1 MNQEKVLNIFR
12 KTNALLV
19 GHFLLTSGKHSNI
32 YLEKFMVLQNP
43 EYTEK
48 LSKEIAKHFKKKKPD
63 VVIGAAVGGII
74 LAYEV
79 ARQLG
84 VRGIFM
90 EREEG
95 KLVLRRNFEIK
106 KGEKVLIVED
116 IVTTGGSVKELIES
130 LKKYDCKII
139 GIGILINRSGGELDF
154 GVDDTFALATVD
166 VNAYEPDNCPFCK
179 KNIPLTARG
188 SKYLKKN
195 VHK

>member
-1 MNQEKVLNIFR
+1 MNQEKVLNVFR

-32 YLEKFMVLQNP
+32 YLEKFMVLQHP
-43 EYTEK
+43 VYTEK
-48 LSKEIAKHFKKKKPD
+48 LAKEIAKHFKKKKPD

-74 LAYEV
+74 LSYEV

-116 IVTTGGSVKELIES
+116 IVTTGGSVKELIDS
-130 LKKYDCKII
+130 LKNYDCKIT
-139 GIGILINRSGGELDF
+139 GIGILINRSGEELDF
-154 GVDDTFALATVD
+154 GVGDTFALATVD
-166 VNAYEPDNCPFCK
+166 VSSYEPDDCPLCK
-179 KNIPLTARG
+179 KQVPLTARG

>member
-32 YLEKFMVLQNP
+32 YLEKFMVLQHP

-48 LSKEIAKHFKKKKPD
+48 LAKEIAKHFKKKRPG
-63 VVIGAAVGGII
+63 VVIGAAMGGIT
-74 LAYEV
+74 LSYEV

-106 KGEKVLIVED
+106 KGERVLIVED
-116 IVTTGGSVKELIES
+116 IVTTGGSVKELIDS
-130 LKKYDCKII
+130 LKNYDCKII
-139 GIGILINRSGGELDF
+139 GIGILINRSGGELNF
-154 GVDDTFALATVD
+154 GIDDTFALATIN
-166 VNAYEPDNCPFCK
+166 VNAYEPRDCLLCK
-179 KNIPLTARG
+179 KNIPLVARG

-195 VHK
+195 VR

>member
-32 YLEKFMVLQNP
+32 YLEKFMVLQHP

-48 LSKEIAKHFKKKKPD
+48 LAKEIAKHFKKKKPD

-74 LAYEV
+74 LSYEV

-116 IVTTGGSVKELIES
+116 IVTTGGSVKELIDS
-130 LKKYDCKII
+130 LKNYDCKII
-139 GIGILINRSGGELDF
+139 GVGILINRSGGELDF
-154 GVDDTFALATVD
+154 GIEDTYALATVD
-166 VNAYEPDNCPFCK
+166 VTAYEPNDCPMCK

-188 SKYLKKN
+188 SKYLKKS
-195 VHK
+195 VR